1 MARVLAR
8 NKRVQQGLTPQKMIE
23 QRKLNGESRMLRAK
37 KMVPKGKMKI
47 LLENFNELFF
57 SSYDSR
63 A

>member
-37 KMVPKGKMKI
+37 KMVPKGMMDI
-47 LLENFNELFF
+47 
-57 SSYDSR
+57 
-63 A
+63 